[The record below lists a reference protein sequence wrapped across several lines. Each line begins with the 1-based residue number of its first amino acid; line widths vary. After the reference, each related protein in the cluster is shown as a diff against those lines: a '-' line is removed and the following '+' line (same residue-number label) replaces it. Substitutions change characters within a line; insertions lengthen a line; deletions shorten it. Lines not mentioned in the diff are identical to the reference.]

1 MLCPKLGGVAG
12 PFSLAG
18 TLNRGGAKTGNWRVD
33 KDRDDQ
39 GTNEDGWVLETE
51 ERLMT
56 KSLIKSV

>member
-18 TLNRGGAKTGNWRVD
+18 LLNWGGAETGNWRGIKTEMIKARMV
-33 KDRDDQ
+33 
-39 GTNEDGWVLETE
+39 TDGDLETE